1 MAVLLN
7 DIGNSDSIPGY
18 EVKDSHRVLQRYGF
32 TKEDVLQL
40 CGGIPTEEQMFT
52 NVSITSSTEHTVVA
66 SVDSNLYSAVRTIN
80 FQSKV
85 IYNDYI
91 RVFSPGQHVG
101 TTLFLRQVLS
111 ARRHGFI
118 KLKATA
124 IDYDGSER
132 ADGYYRWARLGYQMT
147 DRNDLEDFAA
157 QMLRL
162 SRPEQTVGELVLS
175 ESGYTLWKLIGQTW
189 IGEFRLADDSPS
201 MRHLLE
207 YLEIKGID
215 FVP

>member
-101 TTLFLRQVLS
+101 TALFLRQVQC

-124 IDYDGSER
+124 IDYDASER
-132 ADGYYRWARLGYQMT
+132 ADGYYRWARLGYQMG
-147 DRNDLEDFAA
+147 
-157 QMLRL
+157 M
-162 SRPEQTVGELVLS
+162 
-175 ESGYTLWKLIGQTW
+175 I
-189 IGEFRLADDSPS
+189 
-201 MRHLLE
+201 
-207 YLEIKGID
+207 
-215 FVP
+215 VPACGTC